1 MQKES
6 LLFFSFPSDK
16 DSKLVSLG
24 SSKNFG
30 AAKIT
35 KKGGQNKRIVQLFI
49 LRFDTTTE
57 RPIDSSSTPKMMA
70 SDNGVGISM
79 GDKFK

>member
-24 SSKNFG
+24 LSKKFG
-30 AAKIT
+30 IAKVT
-35 KKGGQNKRIVQLFI
+35 KSG
-49 LRFDTTTE
+49 E
-57 RPIDSSSTPKMMA
+57 
-70 SDNGVGISM
+70 
-79 GDKFK
+79 